1 MKLKITGLLLMIFL
15 MTSCS
20 CLRAI
25 TGMIL
30 GSETQHAIPSA
41 KISVVN
47 QVFQRLFD
55 SDSLGYFNAYI
66 SGGPGCPRI
75 KATVEAHG
83 YQTATFR
90 EPKNRDTLTI

>member
-1 MKLKITGLLLMIFL
+1 MIFL

-30 GSETQHAIPSA
+30 DSETQQPISSA

-47 QVFQRLFD
+47 QGFERHFE

-66 SGGPGCPRI
+66 SGGPRCPRI
-75 KATVEAHG
+75 KATVEAQG

-90 EPKNRDTLTI
+90 EPKKRDTLTIFLEKENWFF